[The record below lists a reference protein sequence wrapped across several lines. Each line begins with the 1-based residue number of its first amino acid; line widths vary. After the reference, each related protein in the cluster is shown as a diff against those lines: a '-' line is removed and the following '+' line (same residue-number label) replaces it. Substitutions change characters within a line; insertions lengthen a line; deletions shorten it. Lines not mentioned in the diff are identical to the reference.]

1 MKMAPR
7 AVDKRAARVAGN
19 GTYAGGKNH
28 SERAATP
35 DPSNAVNGSSPV
47 DAREKRSRRAK
58 NAGPSDT
65 MKDTSSAKVKK
76 SKSSRRTATAGPS
89 NTMKG
94 GFSVGGRKNPS
105 GGTAIAG
112 PSKGA
117 NWYYDDDETDMD
129 SESDIQE
136 TLRKLRL
143 HKALATPPDSQVA
156 TSPVSQAATSP
167 VSQVATPPNSQPATP
182 LNSQRATPP
191 NRQAATPDSTGI
203 SMEDA
208 DEPKE
213 NIWDLPQPIVMDQ
226 TEFQLE
232 QVFPVLTSPEEYVP
246 KYYPSVP
253 VSSPSQRDLINWIDS
268 GLWDFVRSP
277 WVDIGGGVVRDENE
291 SE

>member
-1 MKMAPR
+1 MAPR
-7 AVDKRAARVAGN
+7 RAAVDKRAARAAGKTLPGAAGN

-28 SERAATP
+28 SGRAATQG
-35 DPSNAVNGSSPV
+35 PSNAVNGSSPV

-65 MKDTSSAKVKK
+65 MKDTSSA
-76 SKSSRRTATAGPS
+76 G
-89 NTMKG
+89 G

-156 TSPVSQAATSP
+156 TSPVSQ
-167 VSQVATPPNSQPATP
+167 VATPPNSQ
-182 LNSQRATPP
+182 RGIPP
-191 NRQAATPDSTGI
+191 NRQPAAPVSTGI
-203 SMEDA
+203 SMEEA
-208 DEPKE
+208 EEPKE

-277 WVDIGGGVVRDENE
+277 WVDIGGGVVRDENQ